1 MMDFTDI
8 TSAVK
13 KTTKKAADLAMK
25 PVNFVANPVIEANNK
40 LKKSVF
46 GPDLTMLETLK
57 NSQQQKLFHTNYVAH
72 LETISK
78 VLKGKKLAV
87 KKLDAYIQACKLI
100 EAAPENTKTIEE
112 KIDAMQE
119 LFDELRTSCKEGIP
133 TKLKDNIFSID
144 KKTTY
149 TSEEFSAISEQ
160 IASTKKFLNTLLNT
174 LENDMIPLFL
184 TKKPDAEGVLLA
196 AKEKRTHL

>member
-1 MMDFTDI
+1 MDFTDI

-40 LKKSVF
+40 LKRSVF

-57 NSQQQKLFHTNYVAH
+57 NMQQQKLFHTNYFAH
-72 LETISK
+72 LEVVSK
-78 VLKGKKLAV
+78 VLKGKKMPV

-100 EAAPENTKTIEE
+100 EAAPDKTKTGEE
-112 KIDAMQE
+112 KVDLMQE

-149 TSEEFSAISEQ
+149 TSEEFSVISEQ